1 MDSPLE
7 PIHFGIPSFGR
18 QSRLGGPVVCCRYT
32 LGMVGMV
39 ERGSAPAGEER
50 WGFEWKDHQSWL
62 ASSSN
67 RFCYWTRVNKGE
79 NAPSGPGQK
88 EKWMMV
94 PIQNPCLCT
103 ERLYIYIYVVHQ
115 SKPHI
120 NLDQFRFRH
129 TKAVFW
135 GRKTCSCF
143 MAWRFPLNI
152 QALWSSIALAY
163 AEFFGNRCASKRW
176 FWHPC
181 WFWNYMK
188 LCIDMISEPWIMNSL
203 KMAHNMSL
211 TRGDVIFFWTT
222 LTRDVFSRLLSR
234 QEVNERKSPSKC
246 DLAMCVCVCLSTPW

>member
-7 PIHFGIPSFGR
+7 TIHFGISSFGR
-18 QSRLGGPVVCCRYT
+18 QSHLGARPRGMLPLYAWDAWEW
-32 LGMVGMV
+32 LGWWREGQPRQEKSDGASNGKITSRDLLRVRTV
-39 ERGSAPAGEER
+39 SATEQG
-50 WGFEWKDHQSWL
+50 
-62 ASSSN
+62 
-67 RFCYWTRVNKGE
+67 WTRVKMPPPVPDKKKNE
-79 NAPSGPGQK
+79 
-88 EKWMMV
+88 WWYVMV

-103 ERLYIYIYVVHQ
+103 ERIYIYIHYIHIYVVYQ

-211 TRGDVIFFWTT
+211 TRGDVTFFGQ
-222 LTRDVFSRLLSR
+222 R
-234 QEVNERKSPSKC
+234 
-246 DLAMCVCVCLSTPW
+246 